1 MWKFQISSP
10 AFFYKN
16 SQVYPLLLI
25 GYGAVRTEM
34 QELGGDPNPIN
45 PLSQIDLNI
54 AHSI

>member
-1 MWKFQISSP
+1 
-10 AFFYKN
+10 
-16 SQVYPLLLI
+16 VYPLLLI
-25 GYGAVRTEM
+25 GFGAVRTEM